1 MQIAQLVLN
10 YLQILVWPCVVIFAL
25 LRYRKGIE
33 SLISQSK
40 VKFDF
45 AGVTIETSLETL
57 ELSVQESLRGQ
68 KLSPEQ
74 WSWLKRLK
82 DEGWIAYNHTYYD
95 QLRPLRNAGLIREH
109 PEGWLTTAREI
120 EITILGKLLLEAWEQ
135 SQKSHSSFK
144 PHQARMAEGSIQ
156 SVYASLHTTDPSA
169 SRAAFQV
176 CHTSQ
181 GSPLRFDERAPTPHP
196 SSCTALTRR
205 GLMEINPHRE
215 SGTRFGLRQTL
226 DRHGHSVGTAHG
238 QPKGRF
244 GNRLG
249 NSVGVGHSFSGRFF
263 HKMQHFSSI
272 RRLPFFL

>member
-68 KLSPEQ
+68 KLSLEQ

-109 PEGWLTTAREI
+109 PEGWLTTATEI

-135 SQKSHSSFK
+135 SHKSH
-144 PHQARMAEGSIQ
+144 
-156 SVYASLHTTDPSA
+156 
-169 SRAAFQV
+169 
-176 CHTSQ
+176 
-181 GSPLRFDERAPTPHP
+181 
-196 SSCTALTRR
+196 
-205 GLMEINPHRE
+205 
-215 SGTRFGLRQTL
+215 
-226 DRHGHSVGTAHG
+226 
-238 QPKGRF
+238 
-244 GNRLG
+244 
-249 NSVGVGHSFSGRFF
+249 
-263 HKMQHFSSI
+263 
-272 RRLPFFL
+272 